1 MAEELRGKVAI
12 ITGASSGIGKETA
25 LALADEEVCVVLAA
39 RREPRLREIAEVI
52 RARGGRALIVPTDV
66 SVQHH
71 VERLIRMTME
81 HFGRIDLLINNAGYG
96 LFASIEETTI
106 DDVKRIMDV
115 NFMGAFAAIKA
126 VLPVMRR
133 QGRGH
138 IINVA
143 SVAGKRALPYSGA
156 YSATKFAVVALSE
169 SLRVELA
176 DSGIEVSLVCP
187 AATATEFFQVAEN
200 RTGRRVRPV
209 GPVQSAEEVA
219 RAIVSLARRPRPEVI
234 TFKPARALVVLNAV
248 SPRMVDWAMRQ
259 SINRIRGRRGES
271 TAAGAGPGS

>member
-1 MAEELRGKVAI
+1 MAEDLRGKVAI

-25 LALADEEVCVVLAA
+25 LALAGEGVRVVLAA
-39 RREPRLREIAEVI
+39 RREPRLREVAEMI
-52 RARGGRALIVPTDV
+52 DARGGQALIVPTDM
-66 SVQHH
+66 SVPHE
-71 VERLIRMTME
+71 VERLIRMVVE
-81 HFGRIDLLINNAGYG
+81 RFQRIDLLINNAGYG
-96 LFASIEETTI
+96 LFASIEETTT
-106 DDVKRIMDV
+106 DDLRRIMEV
-115 NFMGAFAAIKA
+115 NFIGAFVAIKA
-126 VLPVMRR
+126 VLPVMRQ

-156 YSATKFAVVALSE
+156 YSATKFALVALSE

-176 DSGIEVSLVCP
+176 GSGIDVSLVCP

-209 GPVQSAEEVA
+209 GPVQSAGEVA
-219 RAIVSLARRPRPEVI
+219 RAIVGLARRPRPEVI

-248 SPRMVDWAMRQ
+248 SPRMIDWAMRQ
-259 SINRIRGRRGES
+259 SIKRARQRREES
-271 TAAGAGPGS
+271 TAAGAGPGV

>member
-1 MAEELRGKVAI
+1 MAEDLRGKVAI

-25 LALADEEVCVVLAA
+25 LALAGEGVRVVLAA
-39 RREPRLREIAEVI
+39 RREPRLRQVAEMI
-52 RARGGRALIVPTDV
+52 DARGGQALIVPTDMGV
-66 SVQHH
+66 PHE
-71 VERLIRMTME
+71 VERLIRMVVE
-81 HFGRIDLLINNAGYG
+81 RFQRIDLLINNAGYG
-96 LFASIEETTI
+96 LFASIEETTT
-106 DDVKRIMDV
+106 DDLRRIMEV
-115 NFMGAFAAIKA
+115 NFIGAFVAIKA
-126 VLPVMRR
+126 VLPVMRQ

-156 YSATKFAVVALSE
+156 YSATKFALVALSE

-176 DSGIEVSLVCP
+176 GSGIDVSLVCP

-219 RAIVSLARRPRPEVI
+219 RAIVGLARRPRPEVI

-248 SPRMVDWAMRQ
+248 SPRMIDWALRQ
-259 SINRIRGRRGES
+259 SIKRVRQQREES
-271 TAAGAGPGS
+271 TAAGAGPSV